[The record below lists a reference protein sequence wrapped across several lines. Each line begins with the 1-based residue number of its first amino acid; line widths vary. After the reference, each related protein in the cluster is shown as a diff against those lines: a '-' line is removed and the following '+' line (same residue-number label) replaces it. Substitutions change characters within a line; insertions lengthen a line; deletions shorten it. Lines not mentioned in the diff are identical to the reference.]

1 MVITCGITY
10 NNGYDLEKNL
20 DSPTSPQGHGDSAI
34 PFDETATAD
43 MGSTKNE
50 NSENEC
56 RTEYENVDNKPIIV
70 LAKCNKNGKI
80 VFRRM
85 MNSKKMKKKIN
96 KIKVVKT

>member
-1 MVITCGITY
+1 MVVTCGI
-10 NNGYDLEKNL
+10 NNGYDSEKSL
-20 DSPTSPQGHGDSAI
+20 DSPALPRGHEDIDSSV
-34 PFDETATAD
+34 ETAD
-43 MGSTKNE
+43 MGSTQDE
-50 NSENEC
+50 NSEKC
-56 RTEYENVDNKPIIV
+56 LRTEYENVDNKPIIV